1 MTSPAT
7 LPGAAPELAVERSGS
22 VTTPNGFRAAGIA
35 AGIKASG
42 NQDLALV
49 VNDGPLQD
57 AAAVFTSNRI
67 FAAPVQWSR
76 DATADGVLRAVV
88 LNSGGANAC
97 TGKDGL
103 SDSVRTAVQVATGL
117 DCPAMEVA
125 VCSTGLIGVRLPMD
139 AVLPGVDAAVGK
151 LSLQGGPDAAAA
163 IMTTDTVRKMASYT
177 SPDGWSIGGI
187 AKGAG
192 MLAPALATMLV
203 VLTTDADVK
212 PLALDTALKQA
223 TSVSFDRV
231 DSDGCQSTNDTV
243 IVMANGASGAQ
254 PSLDEF
260 TTALSA
266 VCRDLAMQ
274 LLADAEGSAHDV
286 AIEVRNGASEAD
298 ALEVAR
304 SIARNN
310 LFKCAIFGNDPNWGR
325 VLAAVGT
332 TRAAFQTENL
342 DVWFNGVCV
351 YRQGAI
357 GEDRS
362 QVDLSGREVEV
373 VVDLNHGSHTAT
385 VWTNDLTYD
394 YVKENA
400 EYSS

>member
-1 MTSPAT
+1 MNPQTTP
-7 LPGAAPELAVERSGS
+7 APELTVERSGS
-22 VTTPNGFRAAGIA
+22 VTTPKGFRAIGLA
-35 AGIKASG
+35 AGIKDSG
-42 NQDLALV
+42 HADLALV

-76 DATADGVLRAVV
+76 DATADGVLKAVV

-103 SDSVRTAVQVATGL
+103 TDSAMTAARVATGL
-117 DCPAMEVA
+117 DCGVVDVA
-125 VCSTGLIGVRLPMD
+125 VCSTGLIGMRLPMEELL
-139 AVLPGVDAAVGK
+139 AGVDLAVEQ
-151 LSLQGGPDAAAA
+151 LSPQGGPDAAAA
-163 IMTTDTVRKMASYT
+163 IMTTDTVRKMASWT
-177 SPDGWSIGGI
+177 SPQGWSVGGI

-212 PLALDTALKQA
+212 PLALDKALREA
-223 TSVSFDRV
+223 TRVSFDRV
-231 DSDGCQSTNDTV
+231 DSDGCQSTNDSV
-243 IVMANGASGAQ
+243 ILLSSGASGQA
-254 PSLDEF
+254 PLPDEF
-260 TTALSA
+260 TAALTA
-266 VCRDLAMQ
+266 VCTDLAMQ
-274 LLADAEGSAHDV
+274 LLADAEGSAHD
-286 AIEVRNGASEAD
+286 ISITVRHAATEAD

-310 LFKCAIFGNDPNWGR
+310 LFKCAVFGNDPNWGR
-325 VLAAVGT
+325 VLAAAGT
-332 TRAAFQTENL
+332 TGAAFEPERL

-362 QVDLSGREVEV
+362 RVDLSGRAVEV
-373 VVDLNHGSHTAT
+373 VVDLNHGEHQAT

-394 YVKENA
+394 YIKENA

>member
-1 MTSPAT
+1 MTTKPQFTMADYT
-7 LPGAAPELAVERSGS
+7 PDRSGS
-22 VTTPNGFRAAGIA
+22 VTTPKGFTAAGLT
-35 AGIKASG
+35 AGIKESG
-42 NQDLALV
+42 KPDLALV
-49 VNDGPLQD
+49 VNNGPLQD

-76 DATADGVLRAVV
+76 DVTADGVLKAVV

-97 TGKDGL
+97 TGKEGL
-103 SDSVRTAVQVATGL
+103 ADSVKTAVRVASGL
-117 DCPAMEVA
+117 DCVVTDVA

-139 AVLPGVDAAVGK
+139 KLLPGVDAAVAQ
-151 LSLQGGPDAAAA
+151 LSVQGGPDAAAA

-177 SPDGWSIGGI
+177 SPDGWSIGGM

-212 PLALDTALKQA
+212 PLALDKALKQA

-231 DSDGCQSTNDTV
+231 DSDGCQSTNDSV
-243 IVMANGASGAQ
+243 ILMSSGASGFA
-254 PSLDEF
+254 PLPDEF
-260 TTALSA
+260 TAALSA
-266 VCRDLAMQ
+266 VCLDLAMQ

-286 AIEVRNGASEAD
+286 AITVQNAATEAD

-325 VLAAVGT
+325 VLAAAGT
-332 TRAAFQTENL
+332 TGAAFEVEHL
-342 DVWFNGVCV
+342 DVWFNGVQV
-351 YRQGAI
+351 YRQGGI

-362 QVDLSGREVEV
+362 LVDLSGRQVDV
-373 VVDLNHGSHTAT
+373 VVNLNHGKHTAT

>member
-1 MTSPAT
+1 MP
-7 LPGAAPELAVERSGS
+7 VDRSGS
-22 VTTPNGFRAAGIA
+22 ITTPKGFRATGLA

-42 NQDLALV
+42 KPDLALV

-76 DATADGVLRAVV
+76 DACADGVLKAVV

-103 SDSVRTAVQVATGL
+103 ADSVKTAVQVAAGI
-117 DCPAMEVA
+117 DCVVKDVA

-139 AVLPGVDAAVGK
+139 KLLPGVDQAVEK
-151 LSLQGGPDAAAA
+151 LSVQGGADAAQA

-203 VLTTDADVK
+203 VITTDADVK
-212 PLALDTALKQA
+212 PLVLDTVLKQA

-231 DSDGCQSTNDTV
+231 DSDGCQSTNDSV
-243 IVMANGASGAQ
+243 ILMSSGASGFAPQ
-254 PSLDEF
+254 PDEF
-260 TTALSA
+260 ATALA
-266 VCRDLAMQ
+266 ALCRDLGLQ

-286 AIEVRNGASEAD
+286 AITVKGAASLDD

-325 VLAAVGT
+325 VLAAAGT
-332 TRAAFQTENL
+332 TRAAFEPENL
-342 DVWFNGVCV
+342 DVFFNGVCV

-362 QVDLSGREVEV
+362 LVDLSDRQVDV
-373 VVDLNHGSHTAT
+373 TIDLNHGAHQAT